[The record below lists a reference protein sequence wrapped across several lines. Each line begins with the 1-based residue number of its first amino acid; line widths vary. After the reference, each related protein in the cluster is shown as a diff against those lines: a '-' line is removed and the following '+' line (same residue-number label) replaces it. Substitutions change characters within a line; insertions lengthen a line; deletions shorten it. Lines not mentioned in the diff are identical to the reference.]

1 MAVTFGRTCLDL
13 RGKIEYSRKNEKG
26 VIVLQGRPAAERQRN
41 VEEYF
46 TGVQAANAF
55 LEKAA
60 AEATAGLGWR
70 NRPSDHV
77 HLQHAQAPNAPHAC
91 AQQQSIVEQDRIDI
105 QGSCFAPFDSV
116 EMMQT
121 WFWLK
126 SAAKRMH

>member
-1 MAVTFGRTCLDL
+1 MISTHNWSQLLVWTEHNLAQEQETHALCMHEPLMAVTFGRTCLDL

-60 AEATAGLGWR
+60 AEATAGLGLEESTF
-70 NRPSDHV
+70 RP
-77 HLQHAQAPNAPHAC
+77 C
-91 AQQQSIVEQDRIDI
+91 A
-105 QGSCFAPFDSV
+105 
-116 EMMQT
+116 
-121 WFWLK
+121 
-126 SAAKRMH
+126 SAA